1 MSGEFDGVT
10 PRTIVVGSS
19 AGGLDSLT
27 ALLRAVPAR
36 TGWCFVVAQHLGPTD
51 RSMLV
56 DLLQRITPLR
66 VVEATDGARLEPEV
80 VFVAPPGTDVV
91 VSDTTV
97 GLSKADGERRPWP
110 SIDRLFA
117 SAATSFGEASVGIV
131 LSGTGQDG
139 AAGVAAIGMAGGVV
153 IAQDHTSAAFE
164 SMPDAAD
171 ATGAADLRL
180 PPQEIPD
187 ALDRILADSPAGSRG
202 GVQAAQEYGP
212 SDLDG
217 NGQVLDDAAVETTV
231 AALRSATGVDY
242 SGYKRTTLRRQ
253 IERRLRVTDR
263 TPADYA
269 DVLAASPG
277 EATALTHG
285 LLVGVTAFFRD
296 RAVWDEVAVQL
307 RGIVDALDPATQLR
321 MWVPGCASGEE
332 VYTLAMLAAEALGG
346 RDTRALSDGLKVFA
360 TDLNESALVAARR
373 GRYSEGSTAAIPPAL
388 RERWLTRTGQDWE
401 VTPDLRECVVIA
413 RHNVAFDPPFPRLHL
428 ISLRNTMI
436 YFQPHLQERV
446 LELCRFALLPDGL
459 LILGKSENVPRLGQR
474 FSVAAAEHRIYRRRS
489 VEGPVT
495 APTGRFAPMT
505 TTVAKSAAAQ
515 RHDHDAALYRRL
527 LRVLAS
533 PSLVLDG
540 DDRLLEVV
548 GDVTPWCAV
557 GEGRHFGY
565 AAELVREPYR
575 LAVRTLLSQLRH
587 GSSEALERTVAG
599 PDGPVTLRASRVG
612 ADGVSTVVS
621 FGVPLAS
628 STGHGV
634 AAAESVADPQMTKA
648 LESAQD
654 ALQATI
660 EDLSGSNEELQAL
673 NEELQA
679 STEELQASTEEAQ
692 ASNEEL
698 EAANEELVTLNQE
711 LQARSAE
718 LTMANADLENI
729 QASLTS
735 GLVIVD
741 RDLRVLRYTPI
752 AVRLF
757 SLIPED
763 VGRPIPAVP
772 TTIAVPTLA
781 ADLHHTIASR
791 TPALFELSD
800 ATRDL
805 LLQLQPY
812 LGSRGEV
819 LGALV
824 IVIDVGDVAEARRE
838 RQRALT
844 TLETV
849 AGSVREFVWQ
859 RDGSGA
865 FTFLNDRV
873 ADVYGLDGNRVAE
886 NPTLLT
892 AAIHPADRTRVAAA
906 MASADR
912 RWQLE
917 YRIVRPDGGV
927 RWIDESAAAGA
938 DDPTTVTGSA
948 LDVTD
953 RHRLEVAASE
963 RGAVLDALL
972 TTRTV
977 GMLVLD
983 ADDRILQAS
992 DLVAVISG
1000 HRPETLVGTPLNV
1013 LLEPEPTTT
1022 AQPSEIR
1029 PGLDARR
1036 ILGPDGAYRAVTLE
1050 LLPVALVGD
1059 DDARDVPG
1067 RVALVHDVTQMR
1079 ETTAD
1084 LAARE
1089 QFDQQTGLLTRT
1101 YFRSRTDEQVR
1112 TGGTEFAL
1120 LWIDLDGFKEIN
1132 DRFGHRSGDILL
1144 ATIATRLRRAA
1155 RRYDVIGRLGG
1166 DEFAMLVTRVRDLDG
1181 IETLVH
1187 RILAAVREPI
1197 DIDGTLAYVSA
1208 SVGIAMHPRD
1218 GATADELLHN
1228 ADTAMYA
1235 AKHQGRDRHVYF
1247 ASDMNL
1253 RADER
1258 AEIRR
1263 ELAGAVRNRE
1273 FELHYQPVLDV
1284 TTREVAHVEAL
1295 VRWRRNGEI
1304 VTADAFLGHAAETG
1318 QLRGIGRIVLALLD
1332 SDIAELHRRFGD
1344 ARPRVAVNLSGAE
1357 LEERD
1362 IIDWLVAWNP
1372 AGGFERVIV
1381 EVTESVL
1388 LAPGGRSI
1396 DTVTVL
1402 RRLGATISIDDF
1414 GTGYSNLEALD
1425 RLQPD
1430 IIKIDRSLLE
1440 RAGDAGDGRGANIL
1454 RAAVQLARALD
1465 AAVVMEGV
1473 SDEAMWERVRDL
1485 GVDLA
1490 QGYFLAPPMPMHA
1503 LLEWIGGTAG

>member
-1 MSGEFDGVT
+1 MIGKSERVP

-19 AGGLDSLT
+19 AGGLNPLT
-27 ALLRAVPAR
+27 ALLGAVPDR
-36 TGWCFVVAQHLGPTD
+36 TGWCFVIAQHVGPTD

-56 DLLQRITPLR
+56 DLLQRITPMR
-66 VVEATDGARLEPEV
+66 VVEARDGSILEPEV
-80 VFVAPPGTDVV
+80 VFVAPPGADIVV
-91 VSDTTV
+91 NDRTV
-97 GLSKADGERRPWP
+97 GLMSADGERRPWP

-131 LSGTGQDG
+131 LSGTGHDG

-153 IAQDHTSAAFE
+153 IAQDHSSAAFE

-180 PPQEIPD
+180 PPQEIPA
-187 ALDRILADSPAGSRG
+187 ALVRILAGAVDVPEFEPADVDDDMG
-202 GVQAAQEYGP
+202 
-212 SDLDG
+212 
-217 NGQVLDDAAVETTV
+217 LDDDVGLDDEAVEATV

-263 TPADYA
+263 TPAEYA
-269 DVLAASPG
+269 SVLATSPG

-296 RAVWDEVAVQL
+296 SAVWDEVAVQL
-307 RGIVDALDPATQLR
+307 RDVVGTLDPTMQLR

-332 VYTLAMLAAEALGG
+332 VYTLTMLAAEALG
-346 RDTRALSDGLKVFA
+346 RDTHALSDRLKIFA
-360 TDLNESALVAARR
+360 TDLNESALSAARR
-373 GRYSEGSTAAIPPAL
+373 GRYSDGSTAAIPAML
-388 RERWLTRTGQDWE
+388 RERWLTRVGQDWE
-401 VTPDLRECVVIA
+401 VAPDLRECVVFA

-446 LELCRFALLPDGL
+446 LELFRFALLPDGL
-459 LILGKSENVPRLGQR
+459 LILGKSENVPRLGLR
-474 FSVAAAEHRIYRRRS
+474 FAVVAAEHRIYRRRS
-489 VEGPVT
+489 ADGPVR
-495 APTGRFAPMT
+495 APAGRFAPMT
-505 TTVAKSAAAQ
+505 AAVVKSAAVQ

-533 PSLVLDG
+533 PSLVLDA

-548 GDVTPWCAV
+548 GDVSPWCAV

-565 AAELVREPYR
+565 AAELVQEPYR
-575 LAVRTLLSQLRH
+575 LAVRILLSQLRH
-587 GSSEALERTVAG
+587 GSAEVMERTVAG
-599 PDGPVTLRASRVG
+599 PDGPVTLRAARVA
-612 ADGVSTVVS
+612 ADGISTVVS
-621 FGVPLAS
+621 FDVPLATS
-628 STGHGV
+628 AGPGV
-634 AAAESVADPQMTKA
+634 VAVSISDPQMTKA

-660 EDLSGSNEELQAL
+660 QDLSGSNEELQAL

-718 LTMANADLENI
+718 LTVANSDLENI

-763 VGRPIPAVP
+763 VGRPLPAVP
-772 TTIAVPTLA
+772 TTIAVPALA
-781 ADLHHTIASR
+781 ADLHQTILTR
-791 TPALFELSD
+791 TPQLFELSD
-800 ATRDL
+800 AARDL

-812 LGSRGEV
+812 TGSHGEV

-838 RQRALT
+838 RQRALA

-849 AGSVREFVWQ
+849 AGSVRELVWQ
-859 RDGSGA
+859 RDGSGG
-865 FTFLNDRV
+865 FTFLNGRI
-873 ADVYGLDGNRVAE
+873 ADVFGLDRQKALDD
-886 NPTLLT
+886 PTLLT
-892 AAIHPADRTRVAAA
+892 AAIHPADRARVASV
-906 MASADR
+906 MANSDR

-917 YRIVRPDGGV
+917 YRIVRPDGSV
-927 RWIDESAAAGA
+927 RWIDESASATA
-938 DDPTTVTGSA
+938 DSALITGSA

-953 RHRLEVAASE
+953 RHRLQEAATE

-977 GMLVLD
+977 GMLILD
-983 ADDRILQAS
+983 ADDRILQVS
-992 DLVAVISG
+992 DLVAVIAG
-1000 HRPETLVGTPLNV
+1000 HKAETLIGTPLSV
-1013 LLEPEPTTT
+1013 LMEPEATTT
-1022 AQPSEIR
+1022 PGSEKR
-1029 PGLDARR
+1029 DGRDTRR
-1036 ILGPDGAYRAVTLE
+1036 ILGPDGTYRAVTME
-1050 LLPVALVGD
+1050 LLPVALANADG
-1059 DDARDVPG
+1059 AHDVPG
-1067 RVALVHDVTQMR
+1067 RVALIHDVTQMR
-1079 ETTAD
+1079 EISAD

-1101 YFRSRTDEQVR
+1101 YFRSRTDDQVR
-1112 TGGTEFAL
+1112 AGAAEFAV

-1132 DRFGHRSGDILL
+1132 DRFGHRSGDIVL

-1166 DEFAMLVTRVRDLDG
+1166 DEFAMLITRVQDLDG

-1187 RILAAVREPI
+1187 RILAAVREPV

-1208 SVGIAMHPRD
+1208 SVGIALHPHD
-1218 GATADELLHN
+1218 GVTADELLHN

-1247 ASDMNL
+1247 AGDMNR

-1284 TTREVAHVEAL
+1284 ATGKVAHVEAL
-1295 VRWRRNGEI
+1295 VRWRRHGEI
-1304 VTADAFLGHAAETG
+1304 RTAETFLGHAAETG
-1318 QLRGIGRIVLALLD
+1318 QLRGIGRIVLGLLD
-1332 SDIAELHRRFGD
+1332 TDIAELHRRFGD
-1344 ARPRVAVNLSGAE
+1344 TGPRVAVNLSGAE

-1362 IIDWLVAWNP
+1362 IIDWLVAWHP
-1372 AGGFERVIV
+1372 PGGFERVIA

-1388 LAPGGRSI
+1388 LAPGGRAV

-1440 RAGDAGDGRGANIL
+1440 RAATAVDGRGANIL

-1465 AAVVMEGV
+1465 AQVVMEGV
-1473 SDEAMWERVRDL
+1473 SDEAMWERVQAL

-1490 QGYFLAPPMPMHA
+1490 QGYFLAKPMPLHA
-1503 LLEWIGGTAG
+1503 LLDWISTSGAEG